1 MRNTKLC
8 LIALFGIAMIA
19 MPFAATSVF
28 ATPATAEW
36 GKASR
41 GGDDRD
47 SDFPVQKQEK
57 IEKGFDLTAGAH
69 KTLDVDNV
77 TGSIEVIGTDSNQ
90 IELVVNKTIRAE
102 SQQKLEQAQKEVTLD
117 ITQQPD
123 AVKLYVNG
131 PFRCECNDG
140 CGGFRHG
147 EEGYSVKMDF
157 QIRVPRNIDL
167 TLKTVN
173 SGHIQVGDVSGE
185 YSIHNVNGTID
196 MTDVAG
202 SGVARSVN
210 GHVRITFRENPRENS
225 DFASVN
231 GAIELYFQHNLS
243 GDFRFKTFNGG
254 VYTDFPVTAL
264 PVRAVQEQHEGSKL
278 VFRADRYTG
287 GRIGAGGPE
296 IKIETLNGDIRILE
310 KP

>member
-1 MRNTKLC
+1 
-8 LIALFGIAMIA
+8 
-19 MPFAATSVF
+19 
-28 ATPATAEW
+28 
-36 GKASR
+36 
-41 GGDDRD
+41 
-47 SDFPVQKQEK
+47 
-57 IEKGFDLTAGAH
+57 
-69 KTLDVDNV
+69 
-77 TGSIEVIGTDSNQ
+77 
-90 IELVVNKTIRAE
+90 
-102 SQQKLEQAQKEVTLD
+102 
-117 ITQQPD
+117 
-123 AVKLYVNG
+123 
-131 PFRCECNDG
+131 
-140 CGGFRHG
+140 
-147 EEGYSVKMDF
+147 MDF